1 MVSGRARTGFLG
13 QPRWFGTLFVVDLWE
28 RFSFFGMLAILYLY
42 LVADPDEGGLGL
54 SEADAAALSGLY
66 MALVFMSALPGGW
79 LADRLLGAR
88 RATLY
93 GGLLITAGHGL
104 LAVPSEG
111 WLYPGL
117 GLVIVG
123 SGLVKPGM
131 AAMVGRLYQGRPERR
146 EAAFSLFY
154 MSIQVS
160 ALLAPLVTGF
170 LGETVHWHLGFG
182 AAALGMVIGVVC
194 YAAGWSHF
202 GDVGARPE
210 RPLADGELRR
220 VLRRAGLL
228 GGLPVAAVT
237 VAAVSGALP
246 LERVL
251 MLVGLVVLAVPVLYY
266 RALLR
271 APAVGPVERVRLRAM
286 AWMLSASSV
295 FWLLFAQGPALLNL
309 FARDDVDRTLGPFEV
324 PASWFQ
330 SVQPLFLLL
339 LSPVAAALWV
349 LLGRR
354 AGAPAKFAAGLLLGG
369 AAFVAMAAAASA
381 AAQGRVS
388 PLWLVVVYLLLVCG
402 ELAVAPIGLSLAAEV
417 APPGYTGRVLGLFWL
432 FAAVG
437 AAAGG
442 RLAQLVDV
450 VPDAVYY
457 LLLAVLGLLAGT
469 ALAAASGPLRARL
482 AVHADAGAPAPTRS
496 VS

>member
-1 MVSGRARTGFLG
+1 MSGQARIGLAG

-28 RFSFFGMLAILYLY
+28 RFSFYGMLAILYLY
-42 LVADPDEGGLGL
+42 LVSDRDDGGLAMT
-54 SEADAAALSGLY
+54 EADAAALSGLY
-66 MALVFMSALPGGW
+66 LALVFMAALPGGW
-79 LADRLLGAR
+79 LADRLFGAR

-93 GGLLITAGHGL
+93 GGLLITAGHVL
-104 LAVPSEG
+104 LAVPSAG

-117 GLVIVG
+117 GLVIAG

-131 AAMVGRLYQGRPERR
+131 AAMIGRLYQNSPERR

-154 MSIQVS
+154 MSVQVS

-194 YAAGWSHF
+194 YVAGRSHF
-202 GDVGARPE
+202 GDVGVRPE
-210 RPLADGELRR
+210 RPLAGGELRR
-220 VLRRAGLL
+220 VLRRAGWAV
-228 GGLPVAAVT
+228 GLSALAVVVAAAT
-237 VAAVSGALP
+237 GTLSLQ
-246 LERVL
+246 RVL
-251 MLVGLVVLAVPVLYY
+251 MAVGLMVLAVPVLYY

-271 APAVGPVERVRLRAM
+271 APVVGRAERVRLRAM
-286 AWMLSASSV
+286 AWMLAASSV

-309 FARDDVDRTLGPFEV
+309 FARDEVDRTVGAFEV

-339 LSPVAAALWV
+339 LSPLAAVLWV
-349 LLGRR
+349 RLGRR
-354 AGAPAKFAAGLLLGG
+354 AGAPAKFSAGLLLGG
-369 AAFVAMAAAASA
+369 AAFVVMAAAASA
-381 AAQGRVS
+381 AVRGPVS
-388 PLWLVVVYLLLVCG
+388 PLWLVAAYLLLVCG

-417 APPGYTGRVLGLFWL
+417 APPGYTGRMIGMFWL
-432 FAAVG
+432 SAAVG

-442 RLAQLVDV
+442 RLAQLAGV

-457 LLLAVLGLLAGT
+457 LLLAALALLAGT
-469 ALAAASGPLRARL
+469 ALAVASGPLRGRL
-482 AVHADAGAPAPTRS
+482 LSRTGAAASAPPTS
-496 VS
+496 VR

>member
-1 MVSGRARTGFLG
+1 MRRRGRTGFLG

-28 RFSFFGMLAILYLY
+28 RFSFYGMLAILYLY

-79 LADRLLGAR
+79 LADRVFGAR

-93 GGLLITAGHGL
+93 GGLLITAGHAL
-104 LAVPSEG
+104 LAVPASG

-117 GLVIVG
+117 GLVIAG

-131 AAMVGRLYQGRPERR
+131 AAMVGRMYEGRPERR

-160 ALLAPLVTGF
+160 ALIAPLVTGF

-182 AAALGMVIGVVC
+182 AAALGMIVGVVC
-194 YAAGWSHF
+194 YVVGWSGF

-210 RPLADGELRR
+210 RPAAPGELRR

-228 GGLPVAAVT
+228 GGLPALAVGVGAVT
-237 VAAVSGALP
+237 GALP
-246 LERVL
+246 LQRVL
-251 MLVGLVVLAVPVLYY
+251 MLVGLVVLTAPVLYF

-271 APAVGPVERVRLRAM
+271 APAIGPAERVRLRALG
-286 AWMLSASSV
+286 WMLSASSV

-309 FARDDVDRTLGPFEV
+309 FARDEVDRTVGAFQV

-330 SVQPLFLLL
+330 SVQPLFLLV

-349 LLGRR
+349 RMGRR
-354 AGAPAKFAAGLLLGG
+354 VGAPAKFSAGLLLGG
-369 AAFVAMAAAASA
+369 GAFLVMALAAAAA
-381 AAQGRVS
+381 TQGRVS
-388 PLWLVVVYLLLVCG
+388 PLWLFVVYLLLVCG
-402 ELAVAPIGLSLAAEV
+402 ELAVAPIGLGLAAEV
-417 APPGYTGRVLGLFWL
+417 APAGFTGRMLGLFWL

-437 AAAGG
+437 AASGG
-442 RLAQLVDV
+442 QFARLAGV
-450 VPDAVYY
+450 VPDSVYY
-457 LLLAVLGLLAGT
+457 ALLAVLGLLAGT
-469 ALAAASGPLRARL
+469 GLTLTSRPLHGRL
-482 AVHADAGAPAPTRS
+482 APQAEAEARAPTRS
-496 VS
+496 KR